1 MFCSTKLFLIGR
13 CLHIPRFPLSSTI
26 LGNPPSRSSPP
37 FRSHTLVIAWGGAAL
52 RMLPCAALH
61 PSSLP
66 MWAPLSLAL
75 STLALLSFKLCL
87 SLSNPQFFASPIRP
101 STSTFPESKTGLQS
115 CTRRLDFLDPSSFVL
130 EAHHLSPSRPL
141 CISRLEPAATVAT
154 LDHKTTPLST
164 FSLALDTSTAWE
176 RLLRIKTAR
185 HRSFAG
191 SIFIA
196 IPHNNVTVTRRPSRR
211 THRHE
216 QHCCGRVRRRK

>member
-13 CLHIPRFPLSSTI
+13 CLHIPRFPLSSTSWAS
-26 LGNPPSRSSPP
+26 PPSRSSPS
-37 FRSHTLVIAWGGAAL
+37 FRSHSLSHGGGGAAL

-101 STSTFPESKTGLQS
+101 STSTFPVSKTEFQS
-115 CTRRLDFLDPSSFVL
+115 CTRRLGSLDPSSFVL
-130 EAHHLSPSRPL
+130 EAHHLSSSRPL

-154 LDHKTTPLST
+154 LDHKTAALST
-164 FSLALDTSTAWE
+164 FSLALDT
-176 RLLRIKTAR
+176 
-185 HRSFAG
+185 
-191 SIFIA
+191 
-196 IPHNNVTVTRRPSRR
+196 
-211 THRHE
+211 
-216 QHCCGRVRRRK
+216 